1 MLSSGIIDLAIGLAF
16 IFGVT
21 AAISSV
27 ITEMIARL
35 IGLRGAYLLLGLREL
50 LDSKGTSI
58 DLSGAEE
65 DYKNAR
71 KIMARNRDASKPP
84 PSATGAILGS
94 PILRSQGMSGKIM
107 SRDLKLAAVTTSGA
121 ETPSATSEAA
131 AGAET
136 AGTTQQG
143 NPPSPADDS
152 APMAADSSAKE
163 NNKKAPLPKS
173 DGSRLSTWS
182 MRRSLPSYISSRSFA
197 DAVIDLVVPDRS
209 GRTEMSIVRERINTM
224 VEDMPEHLGTLGTS
238 LNSLAANADGDI
250 NKFRTAIEQWYDDHM
265 DRVSGWYKRHT
276 AWITFVAGGIL
287 VLLLNINAI
296 TIGRALYSDSA
307 TRTAVSTAAAAGN
320 PCPAASA
327 SASPPSQQ
335 DCLAS
340 LEKSVSNLAQ
350 AGLPLGWAV
359 VPACVTSSSGT
370 SGSAASKSGTSG
382 SAASKSGTSGSAAS
396 KSGTAQASC
405 GLLER
410 YGITTP
416 GDNPWWQVFL
426 AVLGFLATIAALAP
440 GAQFW
445 FGLVVKLNG
454 LRSTG
459 PPPATS
465 GTSAQ

>member
-1 MLSSGIIDLAIGLAF
+1 
-16 IFGVT
+16 
-21 AAISSV
+21 
-27 ITEMIARL
+27 
-35 IGLRGAYLLLGLREL
+35 
-50 LDSKGTSI
+50 
-58 DLSGAEE
+58 
-65 DYKNAR
+65 
-71 KIMARNRDASKPP
+71 
-84 PSATGAILGS
+84 
-94 PILRSQGMSGKIM
+94 
-107 SRDLKLAAVTTSGA
+107 
-121 ETPSATSEAA
+121 
-131 AGAET
+131 
-136 AGTTQQG
+136 
-143 NPPSPADDS
+143 
-152 APMAADSSAKE
+152 
-163 NNKKAPLPKS
+163 
-173 DGSRLSTWS
+173 

-382 SAASKSGTSGSAAS
+382 SAASKSGT
-396 KSGTAQASC
+396 AQASC

>member
-136 AGTTQQG
+136 AGTAQQD

-152 APMAADSSAKE
+152 APTAAGSSAKE

-173 DGSRLSTWS
+173 VGSRLSTWS

-370 SGSAASKSGTSG
+370 SGSAASKSGT
-382 SAASKSGTSGSAAS
+382 
-396 KSGTAQASC
+396 AQASC

>member
-21 AAISSV
+21 AALASV
-27 ITEMIARL
+27 ITEMIARFL
-35 IGLRGAYLLLGLREL
+35 GLRGAYLLLGLREL

-58 DLSGAEE
+58 DLSGAED
-65 DYKNAR
+65 DYENAR
-71 KIMARNRDASKPP
+71 KIMARNRDTSKPP

-94 PILRSQGMSGKIM
+94 PILRSQGMSGKII

-121 ETPSATSEAA
+121 ETPPATGGSSAKE
-131 AGAET
+131 
-136 AGTTQQG
+136 
-143 NPPSPADDS
+143 NDK
-152 APMAADSSAKE
+152 SAKE

-173 DGSRLSTWS
+173 GGSRLSTWS

-250 NKFRTAIEQWYDDHM
+250 NKFRTVIEQWYDDHM

-276 AWITFVAGGIL
+276 AWITFAAGGIL

-320 PCPAASA
+320 PCPAVSASPSPA
-327 SASPPSQQ
+327 APSPSPSASPPSQQ

-370 SGSAASKSGTSG
+370 SSSGTSG
-382 SAASKSGTSGSAAS
+382 SAASKSGTP
-396 KSGTAQASC
+396 QASC

-426 AVLGFLATIAALAP
+426 AVLGFLATIVALAP

-465 GTSAQ
+465 GTSVQ